1 MGTGLNAPP
10 GFADRVIQRLAKATG
25 HPFVPAPNRFEALAA
40 RDAAVE
46 VSGVLK
52 TIAVS
57 LSKIASDLRWMAS
70 GPRAGLGE
78 ITLPSLQPGSS
89 IMPGKVNPV
98 IPESVL
104 QVAAQVIGNDAA
116 ITIAGTGGLGGNLE
130 LNTMMPLI
138 AYDLLQSI
146 EILARVAAAF
156 DRDCV
161 AGITANEERMRELVE
176 RSLAMVTALV
186 PKIGYDAAAALAKE
200 AMASGRTVREVALER
215 KVLPREELDA
225 ILDPWRM
232 TEGGIV
238 GGGE

>member
-1 MGTGLNAPP
+1 M
-10 GFADRVIQRLAKATG
+10 
-25 HPFVPAPNRFEALAA
+25 
-40 RDAAVE
+40 
-46 VSGVLK
+46 
-52 TIAVS
+52 
-57 LSKIASDLRWMAS
+57 
-70 GPRAGLGE
+70 
-78 ITLPSLQPGSS
+78 
-89 IMPGKVNPV
+89 
-98 IPESVL
+98 
-104 QVAAQVIGNDAA
+104 VAAQVIGNDAA
-116 ITIAGTGGLGGNLE
+116 ITIAGTGGLGGNFE

-146 EILARVAAAF
+146 EILARVARLL
-156 DRDCV
+156 DRRLRRRHRPP
-161 AGITANEERMRELVE
+161 TERMRELVE

-238 GGGE
+238 GGARAARLPAAIATALLRNFSIARRSCLVGRPIPFSRFIGGPRIARSMASSFGRGPLRSS

>member
-1 MGTGLNAPP
+1 
-10 GFADRVIQRLAKATG
+10 
-25 HPFVPAPNRFEALAA
+25 
-40 RDAAVE
+40 
-46 VSGVLK
+46 
-52 TIAVS
+52 
-57 LSKIASDLRWMAS
+57 
-70 GPRAGLGE
+70 
-78 ITLPSLQPGSS
+78 
-89 IMPGKVNPV
+89 MPGKVNPV

-130 LNTMMPLI
+130 LNVMMPLI
-138 AYDLLQSI
+138 AYNLLQSI

-156 DRDCV
+156 ERDCV
-161 AGITANEERMRELVE
+161 DGIDRQRGAHARAGRA
-176 RSLAMVTALV
+176 LARDGDRAGAEDRLRR
-186 PKIGYDAAAALAKE
+186 AAALAKE
-200 AMASGRTVREVALER
+200 AMASGRTVREVALEK